1 MIAIHLFGLL
11 SSPLD
16 VAMSLLSYKLYN
28 SRSKPMEHDR
38 LTFVVWKRLYR
49 HKVLITYRAQ
59 KVN

>member
-28 SRSKPMEHDR
+28 PRSKPMEHDR
-38 LTFVVWKRLYR
+38 LTYVVWKHLYP
-49 HKVLITYRAQ
+49 HT
-59 KVN
+59 